1 MKLPLHVT
9 AILLL
14 SLVAACGGSS
24 NVKQKADAQV
34 TPEQEQQE
42 AQVLY
47 SRARKAL
54 DEERALDAVDL
65 YQTMSSRYPFSEYAR
80 QSQLEIIYAHF
91 LAQQPVSAVAAAD
104 RFIRQYPRHPA
115 IDYVYYLRGLVDFE
129 RSEQTFEGRFGIDS
143 ANRDPTPTQR
153 AFESFQALL
162 NGYPNS
168 PYTDDARLRMSH
180 LRERMA
186 RHELGVADYYVRT
199 NAYVGALRRAEYV
212 IEHFQ
217 NTRAARDALG
227 VMEKA
232 YRKLQM
238 FDLAADVRRTIEAN
252 VSRDKNP
259 PLPTINKPLPPGMD
273 AKLGQG

>member
-1 MKLPLHVT
+1 MKLPLHFT
-9 AILLL
+9 LFACLTLF
-14 SLVAACGGSS
+14 AACGGSS
-24 NVKQKADAQV
+24 NIKSDETASV
-34 TPEQEQQE
+34 TQQQEQQE
-42 AQVLY
+42 AQILY

-54 DEERALDAVDL
+54 DSERALDAVEL
-65 YQTMSSRYPFSEYAR
+65 YQTMTNRYPFSDYAR

-91 LAQQPVSAVAAAD
+91 LAQQPVSSVAAAD

-129 RSEQTFEGRFGIDS
+129 RSEQSFEGRFGIDS

-162 NGYPNS
+162 NGYPSS
-168 PYTDDARLRMSH
+168 PYTDDARIRMAY

-186 RHELGVADYYVRT
+186 RHELRVADYYVKT
-199 NAYVGALRRAEYV
+199 KAYVGALRRAEYV

-227 VMEKA
+227 VMERA

-252 VSRDKNP
+252 ATRDTNP
-259 PLPTINKPLPPGMD
+259 PLPNTNRPLPPGMD
-273 AKLGQG
+273 ATLGRG